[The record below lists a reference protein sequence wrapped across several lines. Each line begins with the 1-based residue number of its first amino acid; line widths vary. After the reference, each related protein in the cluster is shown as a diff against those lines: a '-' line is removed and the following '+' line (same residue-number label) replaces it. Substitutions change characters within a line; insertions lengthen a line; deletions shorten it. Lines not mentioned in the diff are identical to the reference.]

1 MRLKIQVMS
10 GGRSRRSFR
19 EEELFLIQMFPRTP
33 GKRLKDTS
41 LLFVIKKSQIAFKMY
56 KNIISALRLVPRKVT
71 GVLVFQTGQQAVLA
85 IRETD
90 ILM

>member
-1 MRLKIQVMS
+1 
-10 GGRSRRSFR
+10 
-19 EEELFLIQMFPRTP
+19 
-33 GKRLKDTS
+33 
-41 LLFVIKKSQIAFKMY
+41 MY
-56 KNIISALRLVPRKVT
+56 KNIISAIRLVPRKVT